1 MVLLLVGVAL
11 TILVEPLLATVGLS
25 SSIVP
30 ISFGMLEMTLS
41 NVTTLTAAPWL
52 ASFCCETSISHAKAR
67 RPPRDTSGTFALFA
81 ALRETFPRFA
91 TSTS

>member
-1 MVLLLVGVAL
+1 MMVLLLVGVAL

-52 ASFCCETSISHAKAR
+52 ATNLV
-67 RPPRDTSGTFALFA
+67 PPAVLFSLLLLIA
-81 ALRETFPRFA
+81 DQWLRV
-91 TSTS
+91 